1 MLTGDVMG
9 GATKNRGRD
18 PGAQDL
24 FRPHVPARPGDAG
37 ANKAEAAAHRKRR
50 NARFVAERVFS
61 RAGTHPY
68 AEKEWGLRKAEI
80 LGDKGKAVFSQ
91 ENLDFPKDW
100 SDTAVT
106 VVASKYLRVNGPAG
120 RRESSLKELLD
131 RVVSALA
138 DWGLQDGYFFDAAEA
153 EVFREEV
160 TWLLVNQVASFN
172 SPVWFN
178 VGVEAEPQCSA
189 CFINRVEDT
198 MESIF
203 DLARTEGMLFKYGSG
218 SGVNLSSL
226 RSSRERLSGGG
237 LASGPVSFMKGF
249 DAFAGVIKSGGKTRR
264 AAKMVI
270 LNADHPDIREF
281 VECKAKEERK
291 ARALVELGFEGG
303 LDGDVYSSIFFQ
315 NANNSVRLSDRFMEA
330 VVQDSEWTTREVT
343 SGKKADTFKATELL
357 RLVADC
363 AHYCGDPGI
372 QFDDT
377 VNSWHTCPNGG
388 RINASNPCSEFM
400 FLDNSACNLASLNLL
415 KFLEADGTFAV
426 ERFKAAVDLLI
437 LAQDIVVERASYP
450 TALIRTNSV
459 KYRPLGLGYANLGA
473 LLMSCGMPYDSDAG
487 RSLAGALTSLMTGEA
502 YVMSARI
509 ARAKGTFEGHTENR
523 GAMLQVIRKHAS
535 SMDKIDA
542 SLVEPKLL
550 QACRQVW
557 AAAQGEGEKVGFR
570 NAQVTVL
577 APTGTIGFMMDCDT
591 TGVEPDIALVKYKK
605 LVGGGLMRIVNGS
618 VPRALARLGYGAA
631 EAEAMLRHVE
641 ARGTAEGAPGLKEEH
656 LPVFDCAL
664 AAAEGTRSIH
674 HRGHLL
680 MLAAVQPFISGSISK
695 TVNVPGETSADDI
708 YNLFLD
714 AWQLGLKAVA
724 VYRDG
729 SKGIQPL
736 STGKDAAAALGA
748 PKAKRRKLPDERS
761 AITHKFSIAG
771 HEGYLTVG
779 MYDDG
784 SPGEV
789 FIVMSK
795 QGSTVSGLMDAF
807 ATAISLSLQHGVP
820 LATMVDKFSHLRFE
834 PAGFTGN
841 PEIPMAKSVMDY
853 IFRWLANRF
862 LTADGHPKPGTNG
875 NGNGTKNGHG
885 SAAGAA
891 HSGPQP
897 TYHAGRAARSQVKGQ
912 EDSPS
917 CHNCGDVMVRNGTC
931 YKCNTCGETS
941 GCS

>member
-1 MLTGDVMG
+1 MLIGEGMGSGLKSSGKDGGTRDLFAPLPAGRKDG
-9 GATKNRGRD
+9 GA
-18 PGAQDL
+18 
-24 FRPHVPARPGDAG
+24 
-37 ANKAEAAAHRKRR
+37 HRRKKSY
-50 NARFVAERVFS
+50 RFVGERVFS
-61 RAGTHPY
+61 TAGKHPY
-68 AEKEWGLRKAEI
+68 DQKEWGPRKAEI
-80 LGDKGKAVFSQ
+80 LGEKGTVVFSQ
-91 ENLDFPKDW
+91 DGLDFPKDW

-106 VVASKYLRVNGPAG
+106 VVASKYLRAQG
-120 RRESSLKELLD
+120 RTGERETSLRQLLD
-131 RVVSALA
+131 RIVNTIG
-138 DWGLQDGYFFDAAEA
+138 DWGLQDGYLLDEAEA
-153 EVFREEV
+153 TVFKQEIQ
-160 TWLLVNQVASFN
+160 WLLVNQAVSFN

-203 DLARTEGMLFKYGSG
+203 DLARTEGLLFKYGSG

-264 AAKMVI
+264 AAKMVA

-291 ARALVELGFEGG
+291 ARALIQMGFEGG
-303 LDGDVYSSIFFQ
+303 LDGDVYNSIFFQ

-330 VVQDSEWTTREVT
+330 VLQDGDWTTREVT
-343 SGKKADTFKATELL
+343 TGKKADTFKAAELL
-357 RLVADC
+357 RLIAEC
-363 AHYCGDPGI
+363 THYCGDPGV

-377 VNSWHTCPNGG
+377 INAWHTCPNGG

-415 KFLEADGTFAV
+415 KFTGDDGAFAV
-426 ERFKAAVDLLI
+426 ERFRAAVDWLI
-437 LAQDIVVERASYP
+437 LAQEILVDRASYP
-450 TALIRTNSV
+450 TPMIRANSQR
-459 KYRPLGLGYANLGA
+459 YRPLGLGYANLGA
-473 LLMSCGMPYDSDAG
+473 LLMSAGLPYDSDAG
-487 RSLAGALTSLMTGEA
+487 RSVAGAVTALMTGEA
-502 YVMSARI
+502 YAMSARI
-509 ARAKGTFEGHTENR
+509 AKLKTPFEGHAENR
-523 GAMLQVIRKHAS
+523 GAMLQVVRKHAS
-535 SMDKIDA
+535 QLDKID
-542 SLVEPKLL
+542 STLVDPKLMH
-550 QACRQVW
+550 ACRQVW
-557 AAAQGEGEKVGFR
+557 AQVQNEGEKNGFR

-605 LVGGGLMRIVNGS
+605 LVGGGVMRIVNGS
-618 VPRALARLGYGAA
+618 VPRALVRLGY
-631 EAEAMLRHVE
+631 EAEAAKAIVGYVQE
-641 ARGTAEGAPGLKEEH
+641 NGTVEGAPGIAEKD

-664 AAAEGTRSIH
+664 AAARGTRSIH
-674 HRGHLL
+674 YRGHLT
-680 MLAAVQPFISGSISK
+680 MLSAVQPFISGSISK
-695 TVNVPGETSADDI
+695 TVNVPKETSADDI
-708 YNLFLD
+708 YNIIVD
-714 AWQLGLKAVA
+714 AWQMGLKAVA
-724 VYRDG
+724 IYRDG
-729 SKGIQPL
+729 SKAIQPL
-736 STGKDAAAALGA
+736 STGKGA
-748 PKAKRRKLPDERS
+748 EGAFAGSKVHRRRLPDERP

-779 MYDDG
+779 MYEDG
-784 SPGEV
+784 APGEV

-841 PEIPMAKSVMDY
+841 PEIPMCKSVMDY
-853 IFRWLANRF
+853 IFRWLQNRF
-862 LTADGHPKPGTNG
+862 LNSDGTIKQING
-875 NGNGTKNGHG
+875 NGVKPANGTA
-885 SAAGAA
+885 S
-891 HSGPQP
+891 PQP
-897 TYHAGRAARSQVKGQ
+897 AEHHQAGRAAKRHLKGQ
-912 EDSPS
+912 EDAPI

-931 YKCNTCGETS
+931 YKCATCGETS